1 MEKKLSQLFDYQR
14 FERNA
19 ELEEIIAGVHNKTRA
34 CALSLDEAELVAAAG
49 SKYVGEKKPDDEKL
63 WK

>member
-14 FERNA
+14 FEQNA
-19 ELEEIIAGVHNKTRA
+19 ELEAVIQSVLNRTQARQ
-34 CALSLDEAELVAAAG
+34 LSLDEAGLVAAAG
-49 SKYVGEKKPDDEKL
+49 KKYAQDKKQDEKL

>member
-14 FERNA
+14 FEQNA
-19 ELEEIIAGVHNKTRA
+19 ELEAVIQSVLNRTQARQ
-34 CALSLDEAELVAAAG
+34 LSLDEAELVAAAG
-49 SKYVGEKKPDDEKL
+49 KKYAQDKKQDEKL